1 MSATRRQG
9 PLLSNPM
16 PRRASV
22 QTLSRRAL
30 NRATLAR
37 QLLLERTRMAA
48 ADALEHLVGMQ
59 AQLPNAPYVALW
71 SRLEG
76 FEPAELSELVADR
89 RAVRMSLMRATIHL
103 VTADDALALRPVM
116 QPALERDVYPNSTY
130 GRHRL
135 AGLDMEAVLTA
146 ARELVADRPLT
157 NAQLR
162 DALAARWPD
171 RDAAALAYAV
181 RGLLPMV
188 HVPPRGIWH
197 RSGPIALTTVEAWLG
212 RPLAPLPDPDG
223 VILRYLGAF
232 GPSTVADAQ
241 AWARLT
247 GLREVLDRLR
257 PRLAVFRDED
267 GRELFDL
274 PDAPRPDPE
283 TPAPPRFLPEY
294 DNVLLAH
301 ADRTRFVEDDVR
313 RRIQAEGL
321 AVGSL
326 LVDGTAGGTW
336 TTARQDGS
344 QVITIRAI
352 EPMRESEREE
362 VAAEALRLLEL
373 RAPGATRREVAFGPP
388 A

>member
-1 MSATRRQG
+1 
-9 PLLSNPM
+9 
-16 PRRASV
+16 V
-22 QTLSRRAL
+22 
-30 NRATLAR
+30 
-37 QLLLERTRMAA
+37 
-48 ADALEHLVGMQ
+48 ADTLEHLVGMQ

-76 FEPAELSELVADR
+76 FQPAALSELVADR

-103 VTADDALALRPVM
+103 VTAGDALALRPVM
-116 QPALERDVYPNSTY
+116 QPALERDVYPNSTF

-135 AGLDMEAVLTA
+135 EGLDMHAVLTA
-146 ARELVADRPLT
+146 GRELVADRPLT

-171 RDAAALAYAV
+171 RDPAALAYAV

-188 HVPPRGIWH
+188 HVPPRGIWQ

-212 RPLAPLPDPDG
+212 RPVDAVADIDA
-223 VILRYLGAF
+223 VVLRYLAAY
-232 GPSTVADAQ
+232 GPSSVVDAQ
-241 AWARLT
+241 AWARLA
-247 GLREVLDRLR
+247 GLREVFDRLR
-257 PRLAVFRDED
+257 PQLAVFGDGA
-267 GRELFDL
+267 GREVFDL

-301 ADRTRFVEDDVR
+301 ADRTRFVDDDVR

-326 LVDGTAGGTW
+326 LVDGFAGGTW
-336 TTARQDGS
+336 TTSREDGTH
-344 QVITIRAI
+344 VLTIRAI
-352 EPMRESEREE
+352 EPIAPSDREATTVEGT
-362 VAAEALRLLEL
+362 RLLEFL
-373 RAPGATRREVAFGPP
+373 APASARREVRFGLP

>member
-1 MSATRRQG
+1 MGA
-9 PLLSNPM
+9 
-16 PRRASV
+16 V
-22 QTLSRRAL
+22 V
-30 NRATLAR
+30 
-37 QLLLERTRMAA
+37 AA
-48 ADALEHLVGMQ
+48 G
-59 AQLPNAPYVALW
+59 
-71 SRLEG
+71 
-76 FEPAELSELVADR
+76 
-89 RAVRMSLMRATIHL
+89 
-103 VTADDALALRPVM
+103 
-116 QPALERDVYPNSTY
+116 
-130 GRHRL
+130 
-135 AGLDMEAVLTA
+135 
-146 ARELVADRPLT
+146 RELVADRPLT

-188 HVPPRGIWH
+188 HVPPRGIWQ

-212 RPLAPLPDPDG
+212 RPLARLPDPDRAI
-223 VILRYLGAF
+223 VRYLGAY
-232 GPSTVADAQ
+232 GPSTVADAHV
-241 AWARLT
+241 WARLT
-247 GLREVLDRLR
+247 GLREVFDRLR
-257 PRLAVFRDED
+257 PRLAVFRDRD

-274 PDAPRPDPE
+274 PDAPRPDPD

-301 ADRTRFVEDDVR
+301 ADRTRFVDDDVR

-321 AVGSL
+321 AVSSL

-336 TTARQDGS
+336 TTSRQDGS

-362 VAAEALRLLEL
+362 VAAEALRLLEFL
-373 RAPGATRREVAFGPP
+373 APGATRREVAFGPP

>member
-1 MSATRRQG
+1 MT
-9 PLLSNPM
+9 
-16 PRRASV
+16 
-22 QTLSRRAL
+22 
-30 NRATLAR
+30 
-37 QLLLERTRMAA
+37 A

-71 SRLEG
+71 SRLVE
-76 FEPAELSELVADR
+76 FEPAELSDLVADR

-103 VTADDALALRPVM
+103 VSADDALALRPVM

-135 AGLDMEAVLTA
+135 AGLDMEAVLA
-146 ARELVADRPLT
+146 AGRELVAERPMT

-188 HVPPRGIWH
+188 HVPPRGIWQ
-197 RSGPIALTTVEAWLG
+197 RSGPIALTTVETWLG
-212 RPLAPLPDPDG
+212 RPLARLPDPDR
-223 VILRYLGAF
+223 VILRYLAAY

-247 GLREVLDRLR
+247 GLREIFDRLR
-257 PRLAVFRDED
+257 PRLVVLRDED

-274 PDAPRPDPE
+274 PDAPRPDPD

-301 ADRTRFVEDDVR
+301 ADRTRFVDDEVR

-321 AVGSL
+321 AVSSL

-336 TTARQDGS
+336 TTTRRDGS
-344 QVITIRAI
+344 EVLTIRAI
-352 EPMRESEREE
+352 EPMRDPDREE
-362 VAAEALRLLEL
+362 VTAEALRLLEFL
-373 RAPGATRREVAFGPP
+373 APRAARREVAFGQP

>member
-1 MSATRRQG
+1 
-9 PLLSNPM
+9 M
-16 PRRASV
+16 PNRPPNR
-22 QTLSRRAL
+22 TLSLRTL
-30 NRATLAR
+30 NRATLER
-37 QLLLERTRMAA
+37 QMLLRRHPMAV

-76 FEPAELSELVADR
+76 FQPETLSELVANR

-103 VTADDALALRPVM
+103 VTARDALALRPVV
-116 QPALERDVYPNSTY
+116 QPALERDVYPNTTY
-130 GRHRL
+130 GGHRL
-135 AGLDMEAVLTA
+135 AGLDMEAVLDA
-146 ARELVADRPLT
+146 GRELVAERPLS

-162 DALAARWPD
+162 HALADRWPD
-171 RDAAALAYAV
+171 RDPAALAYAV

-188 HVPPRGIWH
+188 HVPPRGIWQ

-212 RPLAPLPDPDG
+212 QSVDPVADPDTM
-223 VILRYLGAF
+223 VLRYLAAY

-241 AWARLT
+241 TWARLT
-247 GLREVLDRLR
+247 GLREVFDRLR
-257 PRLAVFRDED
+257 PHLAVFEDER

-274 PDAPRPDPE
+274 PDAPRPDPD

-301 ADRTRFVEDDVR
+301 ADRTRFVDDDTR

-321 AVGSL
+321 TIGSL

-336 TTARQDGS
+336 TTARQDGT
-344 QVITIRAI
+344 QVLTIRPI
-352 EPMRESEREE
+352 EPMTDPDREAI
-362 VAAEALRLLEL
+362 AAEGARLLEL
-373 RAPGATRREVAFGPP
+373 LAPTVARRVVTFGRP

>member
-1 MSATRRQG
+1 
-9 PLLSNPM
+9 M
-16 PRRASV
+16 PSRAP
-22 QTLSRRAL
+22 TLSRRAL

-37 QLLLERTRMAA
+37 QLLLERTRMTAA
-48 ADALEHLVGMQ
+48 AALEHLVGMQ

-76 FEPAELSELVADR
+76 FEPSELSELVANR

-103 VTADDALALRPVM
+103 VSADDALELRPVM
-116 QPALERDVYPNSTY
+116 QPALERDVFPNSTY

-135 AGLDMEAVLTA
+135 DGLDMETVLATG
-146 ARELVADRPLT
+146 RELVADRPMT

-188 HVPPRGIWH
+188 HVPPRGIWQ

-212 RPLAPLPDPDG
+212 RPLAQLPDPDA
-223 VILRYLGAF
+223 VILRYLGAY

-247 GLREVLDRLR
+247 GLREVFDRLR
-257 PRLAVFRDED
+257 PRLVEFRDED

-274 PDAPRPDPE
+274 PDAPRPDPD
-283 TPAPPRFLPEY
+283 TTAPPRFLPEY

-301 ADRTRFVEDDVR
+301 ADRTRFVDDDVR

-321 AVGSL
+321 AVSSL

-344 QVITIRAI
+344 QVLTIRAI
-352 EPMRESEREE
+352 EPMRDSDREE
-362 VAAEALRLLEL
+362 VAAEALRLLEFL
-373 RAPGATRREVAFGPP
+373 APGTARREVAFGRP